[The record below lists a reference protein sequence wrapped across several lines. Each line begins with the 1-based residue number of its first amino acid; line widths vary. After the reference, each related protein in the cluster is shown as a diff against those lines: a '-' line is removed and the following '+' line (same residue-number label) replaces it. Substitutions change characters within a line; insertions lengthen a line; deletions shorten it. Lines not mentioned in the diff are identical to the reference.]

1 MLPHQVHRCSKVRY
15 MDNNTRFAIYV
26 RALEQFSA
34 REGHSRCPAI
44 HIEIVDG
51 HEVFVGAWVGYVRQ
65 RYKKG
70 VLPAERI
77 ARLEMVSGWEWGPL
91 KPGPATNQS
100 RNTEILQMRE
110 QGQTLRQIADLFDLS
125 RQRVHQIVKRTNA

>member
-1 MLPHQVHRCSKVRY
+1 M
-15 MDNNTRFAIYV
+15 NNDTRFALYIK
-26 RALEQFSA
+26 ALENFSA

-44 HIEIVDG
+44 HVEIVDG
-51 HEVFVGAWVGYVRQ
+51 HEVFVGAWIGYMRQ

-70 VLPAERI
+70 VLSAERV
-77 ARLEMVSGWEWGPL
+77 ARLEAVKGWHWGPL
-91 KPGPATNQS
+91 KPGPATNKS
-100 RNTEILQMRE
+100 RNLEIIQMRE